1 MWLFGALRV
10 TDHKHSLLV
19 SGSRATSLLA
29 YFVLHP
35 HTLHPREALAELL
48 SPDASP
54 ERARRNFSDAL
65 YRLRQTLGP
74 DWLVVDADRV
84 GLRLDDALWVDVWE
98 FERLAAQGDRVF
110 KASER
115 ALSAQNL
122 SRDAVASLEAA
133 AALYTGDLLP
143 EIYDDWILLPRLALQ
158 EKYFALLETCAAAR
172 EAQNDLPRALSYA
185 RQLITVDSLRE
196 SGHQTY
202 LRLLGRLNRRT
213 QALVHYDYVRQLFQ
227 TELGI
232 EPLAET
238 RALVEAI
245 RREAETAPTAPPLVE
260 ETRFVGRAFERGLGV
275 ERIEQVMLGR
285 GGLLCIEG
293 EAGIGKSRLLRE
305 LASSARWRGAA
316 TIYGRASEYPDA
328 SPFSPLADA
337 LVGAFDKTPQRGARA
352 SHLENLLPAETLA
365 ALALFHEPWRNLAA
379 LPELPPAAARQRFH
393 EHFVTLMQTLAQLAP
408 LVVMLDDMHWAD
420 EALWELLDA
429 LASHLSASPLLL
441 FLAYRRPDIEKN
453 SGWKFLQCWERGGYL
468 QSIQLNALDASD
480 VAQLLPEAE
489 RADAARVVALTAG
502 NPFYVGEHL
511 AHRDPF
517 ETRIAALSAPARA
530 ALEAA
535 ATLGEQIPFR
545 VWAQVGTF
553 DKTSLLALAA
563 ASEELTAKFLL
574 QPTETGYAFTHDVV
588 HMAVYELI
596 EPARRQMLHERAAHA
611 IAALDS
617 ENLRA
622 RAFQFD
628 RAGASAQAAAL
639 YRQVG
644 AQEMAQFAFR
654 EAQHALE
661 RALALTPTDANEERM
676 SLLLELIRAY
686 DVTGDR
692 EPQARA
698 IDDALHHLEGLL
710 DPTLQARVLLAAGD
724 LATKTGQHEKASAFL
739 NDALARAR
747 RAANLEQQAEIL
759 IQLGDLEVRTGDVH
773 SAKQHYGQGLELA
786 RKCGSRV
793 QEALGLDGLG
803 FVLPSVGGSPEQAE
817 GYLLESLQVRRASGD
832 RFGEARSLAN
842 LLAFLQT
849 NGAFDRVM
857 ELSDQALA
865 ANEAVGYRLGA
876 AVVRAA
882 QGLAACA
889 LGDFE
894 TARQLINAAVDHF
907 RSMADLDGVAVY
919 TTSLGQVAER
929 EGKLDEAAKH
939 LETALAL
946 SQAHGASLY
955 VALAQQDLG
964 GVRIRQGRSAEAIP
978 TLERALA
985 LFQENGDLPSYWR
998 SHALLSLAVLN
1009 TGDNARAARL
1019 AAEAWRDFQ
1028 TRAPDGED
1036 PQYGLWAL
1044 YQLLDGLGRRD
1055 DACRVL
1061 SAAYAMLQ
1069 KQARILHDDTMRHR
1083 FFQRV
1088 PVNRDIT
1095 AAYFE
1100 MLGRETTRTV
1110 LLARKTAPLGRTLA
1124 REERVEVVWTVAAP
1138 EDETVADKTAR
1149 RRYRLRRLLAEADAQ
1164 NAAPTDDELARA
1176 LGVSRHTILRDMQ
1189 TLAQSEQAATTR
1201 RRKMTRRQ

>member
-1 MWLFGALRV
+1 MFGEFCISLGNRPV
-10 TDHKHSLLV
+10 TGLAAPRLQ
-19 SGSRATSLLA
+19 SLLA
-29 YFVLHP
+29 YLLIHAP
-35 HTLHPREALAELL
+35 APISRSSLAGLLTPDYSETAARHAL
-48 SPDASP
+48 
-54 ERARRNFSDAL
+54 SDAL

-74 DWLVVDADRV
+74 DWLVVDPDRV
-84 GLRLDDALWVDVWE
+84 RLHVDDELWVDVWE
-98 FERLAAQGDRVF
+98 FERLAARGDSV
-110 KASER
+110 
-115 ALSAQNL
+115 
-122 SRDAVASLEAA
+122 SLEAA

-143 EIYDDWILLPRLALQ
+143 EIYDDWILLPRLALL
-158 EKYFALLETCAAAR
+158 EKYLALLETLATKQ

-185 RQLITVDSLRE
+185 RQLITIDPLRE

-213 QALVHYDYVRQLFQ
+213 QALAHYDYVRQLFQ
-227 TELGI
+227 TELGV

-238 RALVEAI
+238 RHLVEAI

-260 ETRFVGRAFERGLGV
+260 QTRFVGRTVERALGV

-305 LASSARWRGAA
+305 LISSARWRGAA
-316 TIYGRASEYPDA
+316 VTYGVASEYPGA
-328 SPFSPLADA
+328 SPFSPIADA
-337 LVGAFDKTPQRGARA
+337 LAGASDKTPLRGARA

-365 ALALFHEPWRNLAA
+365 ALAPLYEPWRKLAA

-393 EHFVTLMQTLAQLAP
+393 EHFVTLMQTLAQLSP

-420 EALWELLDA
+420 EALWDLLDA
-429 LASHLSASPLLL
+429 LASRLSDSPLLL

-453 SGWKFLQCWERGGYL
+453 PGWKFLQCWERGNYL
-468 QSIQLNALDASD
+468 SSIQLNPLDASD

-535 ATLGEQIPFR
+535 AVLGEQIPFR

-553 DKTSLLALAA
+553 YQTSLLALAA

-588 HMAVYELI
+588 HTAVYELI
-596 EPARRQMLHERAAHA
+596 EPTRRQMLHARAAHA
-611 IAALDS
+611 IAALDP

-622 RAFQFD
+622 RAFQCD

-661 RALALTPTDANEERM
+661 RALALTRADVNEERM

-698 IDDALHHLEGLL
+698 IDDALQHLDALPDL
-710 DPTLQARVLLAAGD
+710 TAQARILLAAGD
-724 LATKTGQHEKASAFL
+724 LATKTGQHQKASAFL

-747 RAANLEQQAEIL
+747 RAANPEQQAEIL
-759 IQLGDLEVRTGDVH
+759 IQLGDLEVRTGEVH
-773 SAKQHYGQGLELA
+773 AAKQHYGQGLELA
-786 RKCGSRV
+786 RQCGSRV

-803 FVLPSVGGSPEQAE
+803 FVLLSVGGSSEQAE

-849 NGAFDRVM
+849 SGAFDRVM
-857 ELSDQALA
+857 ELSEQALA

-876 AVVRAA
+876 TVVRAA

-894 TARQLINAAVDHF
+894 TARQLISAAVEHC

-919 TTSLGQVAER
+919 MTSLGQVAER
-929 EGKLDEAAKH
+929 EGKLDEATAH
-939 LETALAL
+939 FETALAL
-946 SQAHGASLY
+946 AQAHGALLY
-955 VALAQQDLG
+955 AALAQQDLG
-964 GVRIRQGRSAEAIP
+964 AVRIRQDRNAEAVP
-978 TLERALA
+978 LLERARE
-985 LFQENGDLPSYWR
+985 LFQENGDLPNLWR
-998 SHALLSLAVLN
+998 SHALLGLAVLKS
-1009 TGDNARAARL
+1009 GEHARAAML
-1019 AAEAWRDFQ
+1019 ADEAWRDFQ
-1028 TRAPDGED
+1028 TRAPGGED

-1044 YQLLDGLGRRD
+1044 YELLDGLGRRD

-1061 SAAYAMLQ
+1061 SAAYAVLQ
-1069 KQARILHDDTMRHR
+1069 KQARILHEYSVRHR
-1083 FFQRV
+1083 FFQHV
-1088 PVNRDIT
+1088 PVNRDIS

-1100 MLGRETTRTV
+1100 MLGRAPTCMV
-1110 LLARKTAPLGRTLA
+1110 MLARKTAPLGRTLA
-1124 REERVEVVWTVAAP
+1124 REERVEVMWTVAAP
-1138 EDETVADKTAR
+1138 EDDTIADKTAR
-1149 RRYRLRRLLAEADAQ
+1149 RHERLRRLLAEAQAQ

-1189 TLAQSEQAATTR
+1189 ALAQTGQPITTR
-1201 RRKMTRRQ
+1201 RRKTTRRQ

>member
-1 MWLFGALRV
+1 MNPSRPSRSIWLFGALRV
-10 TDHKHSLLV
+10 ADHARPLSA
-19 SGSRATSLLA
+19 SGSRATSLFA
-29 YFVLHP
+29 YLVLHP
-35 HTLHPREALAELL
+35 HTLHPREQLAELL
-48 SPDASP
+48 LPDAP
-54 ERARRNFSDAL
+54 IERVRRNFSDAL

-74 DWLVVDADRV
+74 DWLVVEPDRV
-84 GLRLDDALWVDVWE
+84 GLYVDDTLWVDVWE
-98 FERLAAQGDRVF
+98 FERLAARGDPV
-110 KASER
+110 
-115 ALSAQNL
+115 
-122 SRDAVASLEAA
+122 SLEAA
-133 AALYTGDLLP
+133 AALYMGELLP

-158 EKYFALLETCAAAR
+158 EKYLALLETLAAAQ
-172 EAQNDLPRALSYA
+172 EAQNDLARALSYA
-185 RQLITVDSLRE
+185 RQTITADPLRE
-196 SGHQTY
+196 LGHQTY

-213 QALVHYDYVRQLFQ
+213 QALAHYDYVRQLFQ
-227 TELGI
+227 TELGV

-238 RALVEAI
+238 QQLVEAI
-245 RREAETAPTAPPLVE
+245 RREAETALTAPPLVE
-260 ETRFVGRAFERGLGV
+260 ETRFVGRTLERGLGV

-285 GGLLCIEG
+285 GGLVCIEG

-305 LASSARWRGAA
+305 LASSAQWRGAA
-316 TIYGRASEYPDA
+316 TVYGRASEYPDA
-328 SPFSPLADA
+328 SPFSPLAAA
-337 LVGAFDKTPQRGARA
+337 LAEAFDKSSLRGARA

-365 ALALFHEPWRNLAA
+365 ALAIFHEPWRNLAL

-393 EHFVTLMQTLAQLAP
+393 EHFVTLTQTLAQLTP

-420 EALWELLDA
+420 EALWDLLDA
-429 LASHLSASPLLL
+429 LASHLRGSPLLL
-441 FLAYRRPDIEKN
+441 FLAYRRPDIEQN
-453 SGWKFLQCWERGGYL
+453 PGWKFLQCWERGGYL

-502 NPFYVGEHL
+502 NPFYVGEYL
-511 AHRDPF
+511 REGRAASRDLF
-517 ETRIAALSAPARA
+517 ETRVAALSAPARA

-535 ATLGEQIPFR
+535 ATLGAQVPFR
-545 VWAQVGTF
+545 VWALASEQ
-553 DKTSLLALAA
+553 SPLALAA

-588 HMAVYELI
+588 HTAVYELL
-596 EPARRQMLHERAAHA
+596 EPARRQMLHARAAN
-611 IAALDS
+611 ALTAL
-617 ENLRA
+617 EPNNLRA

-628 RAGASAQAAAL
+628 RAGASTQAAAL

-661 RALALTPTDANEERM
+661 RALALTRADAAAERM
-676 SLLLELIRAY
+676 ALLLELARVY

-692 EPQARA
+692 ESQTRA
-698 IDDALHHLEGLL
+698 IDDARQHLDGLPDL
-710 DPTLQARVLLAAGD
+710 TTQARVLLAAGD
-724 LATKTGQHEKASAFL
+724 LATKTGQHEKALAFL

-747 RAANLEQQAEIL
+747 RAANPEQQAEIL
-759 IQLGDLEVRTGDVH
+759 IQLGDLEVRTGEVH
-773 SAKQHYGQGLELA
+773 AAKQHYGQGLELA
-786 RKCGSRV
+786 RQCGSRV

-803 FVLPSVGGSPEQAE
+803 FVLTSVGGSPEQAE
-817 GYLLESLQVRRASGD
+817 GYLLEALDVRRAGGD

-849 NGAFDRVM
+849 SGAFDRVM
-857 ELSDQALA
+857 ELSEQALA

-894 TARQLINAAVDHF
+894 TARQLISAAVDHC

-919 TTSLGQVAER
+919 TTSMGQVAER
-929 EGKLDEAAKH
+929 EGKLDEAAMH
-939 LETALAL
+939 LESALAL
-946 SQAHGASLY
+946 AQSHGALLY
-955 VALAQQDLG
+955 AALAQQDLG
-964 GVRIRQGRSAEAIP
+964 AVRIRQDRNGEAVP
-978 TLERALA
+978 LLERACE
-985 LFQENGDLPSYWR
+985 LFQENGDLPNLWR
-998 SHALLSLAVLN
+998 SHALLGLAVLN
-1009 TGDNARAARL
+1009 SGARARAAEL
-1019 AAEAWRDFQ
+1019 ADEAWRDFQ
-1028 TRAPDGED
+1028 TRAPEGED

-1044 YQLLDGLGRRD
+1044 CQLLDGLGRRD

-1069 KQARILHDDTMRHR
+1069 KQARILHDDNMRHR

-1088 PVNRDIT
+1088 PVNRDIS

-1100 MLGRETTRTV
+1100 MFGRAPTRTV
-1110 LLARKTAPLGRTLA
+1110 MLARKTAPLGRALA

-1138 EDETVADKTAR
+1138 EDDTIADKTAR
-1149 RRYRLRRLLAEADAQ
+1149 RRYRLRRLLAEAEAQ

-1189 TLAQSEQAATTR
+1189 VLAQSEQAATTR
-1201 RRKMTRRQ
+1201 RRKRTRRQ